1 MLEININ
8 MLTCDNIEY
17 QKARE
22 EYKKVKEEMESN
34 IPTKER
40 LKKLIKVTSDLA
52 KIRKRI
58 ESSVA
63 QA

>member
-1 MLEININ
+1 VKEVNTN
-8 MLTCDNIEY
+8 MLTCDNVEY

-22 EYKKVKEEMESN
+22 EYRRAKEEMESN

-40 LKKLIKVTSDLA
+40 LKRLIEVTSELA

-58 ESSVA
+58 EDNLP

>member
-1 MLEININ
+1 MIEINTN
-8 MLTCDNIEY
+8 MLTCDIIEY
-17 QKARE
+17 QRARQ

-40 LKKLIKVTSDLA
+40 LKKLIKVTSELA

-58 ESSVA
+58 EEGLP

>member
-1 MLEININ
+1 MKEVNTN
-8 MLTCDNIEY
+8 MLTCDNVEY

-22 EYKKVKEEMESN
+22 EYRRAKEEMESN

-40 LKKLIKVTSDLA
+40 LKRLIEVTSELA

-58 ESSVA
+58 EDNLP

>member
-1 MLEININ
+1 MLEINTN
-8 MLTCDNIEY
+8 MLTCDTIEY

-22 EYKKVKEEMESN
+22 EYRKAKEEMESN
-34 IPTKER
+34 VPTKER
-40 LKKLIKVTSDLA
+40 LKKLIEVTSNLA

>member
-1 MLEININ
+1 MKEVNTN
-8 MLTCDNIEY
+8 MLTCDNVEY

-22 EYKKVKEEMESN
+22 EYRRAKEEMESN

-40 LKKLIKVTSDLA
+40 LKRHIEVTSELA

-58 ESSVA
+58 EDNLP

>member
-1 MLEININ
+1 MLEINTN

-22 EYKKVKEEMESN
+22 EYRKVKEEMESN
-34 IPTKER
+34 VPTKER
-40 LKKLIKVTSDLA
+40 LKNLIKVTSELA

-58 ESSVA
+58 EDSIP